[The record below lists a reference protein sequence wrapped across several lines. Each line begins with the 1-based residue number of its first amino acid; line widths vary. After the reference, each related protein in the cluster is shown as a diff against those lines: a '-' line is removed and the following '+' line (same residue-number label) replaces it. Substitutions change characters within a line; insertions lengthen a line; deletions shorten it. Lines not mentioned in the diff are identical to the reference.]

1 MYHAIRWR
9 CYQAIH
15 RRRIIVLLYLSK
27 AVRINAMGV
36 TVGFIGFG
44 EAGYHISKG
53 LRGAGVSPVFAYDVA
68 LESDERRTQI
78 ERRAAEA
85 DIVLC
90 KSLADLG
97 RCSEIVFSAVVSSVA
112 VEVARQTAPHLGRQH
127 YYVDLNSTSPAA
139 KREIAAIMAATGV
152 RFVEAAVMAAVPPLG
167 HRVPILLCGEAAA
180 ELAARLSP
188 YGMNL
193 ENVGSEIGSATATKM
208 FRSIVVKGLE
218 ALFLEC
224 VMAASRYG
232 VAEKVLDSVGT
243 GYPGLDWNALANYL
257 IGRTAIHG
265 ERRAHEMEEVASTLR
280 AMDIEPI
287 MAEAAARRIA
297 SFARLG
303 LKARFADRVPESYQE
318 VMRAAAEAEQGAG

>member
-1 MYHAIRWR
+1 
-9 CYQAIH
+9 
-15 RRRIIVLLYLSK
+15 
-27 AVRINAMGV
+27 MGV

-44 EAGYHISKG
+44 EAGYHIAKG
-53 LRGAGVSPVFAYDVA
+53 LRGAGVSPVFAYDIA
-68 LESDERRTQI
+68 LESDERRMQV

-85 DIVLC
+85 DAVLC

-97 RCSEIVFSAVVSSVA
+97 RCSEIVLSTVVSSVA
-112 VEVARQTAPHLGRQH
+112 VAVARQAAPHLGVQH
-127 YYVDLNSTSPAA
+127 YYVDLNSTSPAV
-139 KREIAAIMAATGV
+139 KREIADIITAAGA
-152 RFVEAAVMAAVPPLG
+152 RFVEAAVMAAVPPFG
-167 HRVPILLCGEAAA
+167 HRVPILLCGNAAA
-180 ELAARLSP
+180 DLVARLSP

-193 ENVGSEIGSATATKM
+193 ENIGSEVGSATATKM

-232 VAEKVLDSVGT
+232 VAEKVLESVGT

-257 IGRTAIHG
+257 IGRTAMHG

-287 MAEAAARRIA
+287 MAEAAARRIS

-303 LKARFADRVPESYQE
+303 LKARFGDRIPESYQE
-318 VMRAAAEAEQGAG
+318 VMRAAAEAEQGAN